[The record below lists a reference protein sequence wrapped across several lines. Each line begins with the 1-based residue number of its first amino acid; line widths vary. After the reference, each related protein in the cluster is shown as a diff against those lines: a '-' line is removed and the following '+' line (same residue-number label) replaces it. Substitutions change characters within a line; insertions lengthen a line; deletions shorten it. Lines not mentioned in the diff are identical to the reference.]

1 MKNKLCSLCI
11 ASAVLCF
18 TGCSEPEL
26 AREQTFEYVVELNI
40 LNESSAA
47 KTVMAEA
54 YMLYDDY
61 AEKLYDCTPLSVPA
75 NNSCE
80 YVRTIANAL
89 CAPPRLSHILKI
101 GETYFV
107 GFDRNVNLQIDT
119 AKSNLGSVDWS
130 ESESPVI
137 SYEDKRFIAKEN
149 AAIKLVYEV
158 IIKNEADIPETEKGD
173 YSDGIKIAISH
184 VLSEKTMFAHQKKE
198 IR

>member
-18 TGCSEPEL
+18 TGCSDPEL

-40 LNESSAA
+40 SNESSAA

-61 AEKLYDCTPLSVPA
+61 AEKLYDCEPLSVPA
-75 NNSCE
+75 KDSCK

-89 CAPPRLSHILKI
+89 CAPPHLSHIFKI
-101 GETYFV
+101 GETYFA
-107 GFDRNVNLQIDT
+107 GFDGNVNVRIDT

-137 SYEDKRFIAKEN
+137 SYEGKRFIVKEN

-173 YSDGIKIAISH
+173 YSDGIKIAIRH
-184 VLSEKTMFAHQKKE
+184 VLSEKAMFAHPK
-198 IR
+198 RR

>member
-18 TGCSEPEL
+18 TGCSDPEL
-26 AREQTFEYVVELNI
+26 VREQSFEYVVELNI
-40 LNESSAA
+40 SNESSAA

-61 AEKLYDCTPLSVPA
+61 AEKLYDCEPLSVPA
-75 NNSCE
+75 KDSCK

-89 CAPPRLSHILKI
+89 CAPPHLSHLFKI
-101 GETYFV
+101 GETYFA
-107 GFDRNVNLQIDT
+107 GFDGSVNVRIDT

-130 ESESPVI
+130 KSESPVI
-137 SYEDKRFIAKEN
+137 SYEGKCFIAKEN

-158 IIKNEADIPETEKGD
+158 IIKNEADIPETEKDD
-173 YSDGIKIAISH
+173 YSDGIKITIRH
-184 VLSEKTMFAHQKKE
+184 VLSEKTMFAHQK
-198 IR
+198 RR